1 MVSGGLHGVGVS
13 VVNALSELLEVT
25 VWRKGKMH
33 VQKFSRG
40 DPISEMA
47 VSKTDAGITGTEV
60 G

>member
-25 VWRKGKMH
+25 VWRKGKVH
-33 VQKFSRG
+33 TQNFSRG
-40 DPISEMA
+40 APTSGMK
-47 VSKTDAGITGTEV
+47 VSKANAGLTGTEV